1 MNRKQKNSTRQAR
14 GRKPGPE
21 EPSPR
26 DSAPSA
32 RDDLGKLG
40 AAIRRT
46 RANGRP
52 VAIAL
57 PRSTKPVPLPD
68 AIARLLADALDAFAS
83 GHRVELAVQTAPAK
97 AGARQLATGAPC
109 HYLILDR
116 DPNDEITTQEAAQAL
131 RVSRP
136 TIIKAIEE
144 GRLAAR
150 KVGKHRRVRIYDF
163 NAYAQKEHAARVAHA
178 RESTRFE
185 QEWGLHDSTD
195 PISLTEWKRISGR
208 VGSPQFQAAKRAT
221 PQPKKRS

>member
-68 AIARLLADALDAFAS
+68 AIARLLADALDAFAR

-150 KVGKHRRVRIYDF
+150 KVGKHRRVRVYDF
-163 NAYAQKEHAARVAHA
+163 NAYAQAEHAARVAHA
-178 RESTRFE
+178 RESTKLE
-185 QEWGLHDSTD
+185 QQWGLHDSTD
-195 PISLTEWKRISGR
+195 PISPAEWKRISGR
-208 VGSPQFQAAKRAT
+208 VGSPQFQAAQRAA

>member
-1 MNRKQKNSTRQAR
+1 MNRKQTNSTRQAR

-26 DSAPSA
+26 DPAPSA

-57 PRSTKPVPLPD
+57 PRSAKPVPLPD
-68 AIARLLADALDAFAS
+68 AIARLLADALDAFAR

-163 NAYAQKEHAARVAHA
+163 NAYAQAEHAARVAHA
-178 RESTRFE
+178 MDSDRIE
-185 QEWGLHDSTD
+185 QELGLYEIPLPPSRAA
-195 PISLTEWKRISGR
+195 WKALLAQPQKKQSARASRRGGR
-208 VGSPQFQAAKRAT
+208 
-221 PQPKKRS
+221 